1 MKKNLLLCCTLI
13 FVLSIVFSGC
23 SIKKPEPLSPEG
35 FQEIFTT
42 IKGET
47 MELSGEMVE
56 VGGNAYTEKA
66 ATILLGRMHDVRIV
80 YYQMETEEDAGELFT
95 AISEELDNKDNVSTS
110 GNSSSVY
117 WMRCSEGSYYLKM
130 DSNVVLYGIG
140 FEDDLIELKYLFYK
154 LGYYKYDTTYFKNQ
168 VEVNEQT
175 LGY

>member
-1 MKKNLLLCCTLI
+1 MKRKLLCCTLI
-13 FVLSIVFSGC
+13 FALSIALLGC
-23 SIKKPEPLSPEG
+23 NIKKPEPLSADG

-47 MELSGEMVE
+47 MALSTDL
-56 VGGNAYTEKA
+56 YTEKA
-66 ATILLGRMHDVRIV
+66 TTMLLGTMHDINIV
-80 YYQMETEEDAGELFT
+80 YYQMESEEDAEELFA
-95 AISEELDNKDNVSTS
+95 AISEELDGKDNISTS

-130 DSNVVLYGIG
+130 DSNVVLYGTG
-140 FEDDLIELKYLFYK
+140 FEDDDIELKYLFYK
-154 LGYYKYDTTYFKNQ
+154 LGYYKYDTTYLKNQ